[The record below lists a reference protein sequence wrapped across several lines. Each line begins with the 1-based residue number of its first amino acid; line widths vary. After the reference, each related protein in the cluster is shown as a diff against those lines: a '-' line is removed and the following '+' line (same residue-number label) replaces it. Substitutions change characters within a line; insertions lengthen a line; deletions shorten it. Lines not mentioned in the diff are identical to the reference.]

1 MQEILF
7 YNLFYNPRKKKDWL
21 SDLCDVLRGLLLGEG
36 CKAEALLE
44 QPSGAA
50 IQLRRNESMS
60 GLYFELK

>member
-7 YNLFYNPRKKKDWL
+7 YNLFLIQERKDSL
-21 SDLCDVLRGLLLGEG
+21 RDLCDVLRDLLLGEG

-50 IQLRRNESMS
+50 VQLT
-60 GLYFELK
+60 